1 MPISDS
7 ITIQRNNLMPLVD
20 DLRQINNRTRN
31 RVAVKT
37 NTKLTLMYWHIGE
50 LINREVLGNE
60 RTECG
65 KQIVAT
71 VSAQLMW
78 SHITEIF
85 TLKERPSAGILPG
98 VGCFRKMVYSPAA
111 QRPGSRPPA
120 LGESPG
126 GIIAK

>member
-7 ITIQRNNLMPLVD
+7 ITIQSNNLMPLVD
-20 DLRQINNRTRN
+20 DLRQINN
-31 RVAVKT
+31 
-37 NTKLTLMYWHIGE
+37 KLTLMYWHIGE
-50 LINREVLGNE
+50 RINREVLGNE